1 MTMDPTPPAAASTS
15 SVPVLSA
22 PSRNRSNSV
31 SHAVMPV
38 SGSAAAWAK
47 VSVRGLCPVI
57 RSSAS
62 WNWASL
68 PARPAD

>member
-1 MTMDPTPPAAASTS
+1 
-15 SVPVLSA
+15 
-22 PSRNRSNSV
+22 
-31 SHAVMPV
+31 MPV